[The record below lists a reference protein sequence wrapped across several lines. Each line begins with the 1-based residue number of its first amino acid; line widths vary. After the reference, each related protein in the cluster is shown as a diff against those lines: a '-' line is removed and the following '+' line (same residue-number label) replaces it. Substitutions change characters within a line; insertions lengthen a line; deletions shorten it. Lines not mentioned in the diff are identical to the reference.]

1 MKKTNLCLVAVLALV
16 ATGCQ
21 PAQKYYWGSYEDLV
35 YVSYAEPGK
44 VSPEAQI
51 KILEGDVS
59 FAAAHHK
66 ALPPGF
72 QAHLGYLYSKIGNKE
87 AARSNFEAEKRQFP
101 ESTVLMDRLLSNLA
115 RS

>member
-1 MKKTNLCLVAVLALV
+1 MRRANLFLVTVLALM
-16 ATGCQ
+16 AAGCQ

-51 KILEGDVS
+51 KIMEGDLSYAVTN
-59 FAAAHHK
+59 HK
-66 ALPPGF
+66 TLPPGF
-72 QAHLGYLYSKIGNKE
+72 HAHLGYLYSKIGNKE
-87 AARSNFEAEKRQFP
+87 AARSNFEAEKHQFP

>member
-1 MKKTNLCLVAVLALV
+1 MQKTNLCLLGVIALA
-16 ATGCQ
+16 AAGCQ
-21 PAQKYYWGSYEDLV
+21 PVQKYYWGSYQDVV

-51 KILEGDVS
+51 KILEADVS
-59 FAAAHHK
+59 SAEAQHK
-66 ALPPGF
+66 TLPPGF
-72 QAHLGYLYSKIGNKE
+72 RAHLGYLYSKIGNKE

-101 ESTVLMDRLLSNLA
+101 ESAVLMDRLLTNLA

>member
-1 MKKTNLCLVAVLALV
+1 MRNTNLFAVAVLAVV
-16 ATGCQ
+16 AAGCQ
-21 PAQKYYWGSYEDLV
+21 PAQKYYWGSYENLV
-35 YVSYAEPGK
+35 YVGYAEPGK

-51 KILEGDVS
+51 KIMEGDVS
-59 FAAAHHK
+59 YAVAQHK
-66 ALPPGF
+66 PLPPGF
-72 QAHLGYLYSKIGNKE
+72 QAHLGYLYSKIGNKD